1 MRYAE
6 LRLCGRFI
14 SHIKIR
20 YYNQP
25 LQWTAISAEDAQKMQ
40 IVHFGILLLWPERED
55 RWQSAIRY
63 HYTYIW
69 VAFEGCKWI
78 RREGGYA
85 CRRLLTSVI
94 LHDYIHPST
103 PRYWK
108 GSSEYQPRAIK
119 LSLVDQYVRVFWPF
133 FVCFV
138 WLSLNGSAL
147 RGTAAFFFFSP
158 LLPNP
163 KKSSGVAFPDSNVNN
178 KKSEEREKKR
188 LEVLITDHPELRRPI
203 KRTQLATT

>member
-1 MRYAE
+1 MFSCRAYNLTNEKRWAE
-6 LRLCGRFI
+6 VVWLF
-14 SHIKIR
+14 HQP

-25 LQWTAISAEDAQKMQ
+25 LQWTAISAEDAQKIANSTFWDSAALTGERRQMAISYTLSLYIHLSCIWGMQ
-40 IVHFGILLLWPERED
+40 IN
-55 RWQSAIRY
+55 Q
-63 HYTYIW
+63 T
-69 VAFEGCKWI
+69 EG
-78 RREGGYA
+78 RGGTHA
-85 CRRLLTSVI
+85 DDCSRASSCMIIFIPAHHVI
-94 LHDYIHPST
+94 D
-103 PRYWK
+103 K

-178 KKSEEREKKR
+178 KKSEEREKKG
-188 LEVLITDHPELRRPI
+188 
-203 KRTQLATT
+203 